1 MQAIKNFFQKNALK
15 LLFITLIALLVSV
28 VMPLPFYSEE
38 PGSAQNLTKHV
49 EVSDKKPD
57 VKGEYLLTS
66 VGIRQVN
73 VWGIVDAWFNPHKTI
88 ISEADALGGSTLQQ
102 DQALNALYM
111 AASINQAKVN
121 AYERADIPYKRA
133 FNGIYVLNVQA
144 DSDFLDVLTAG
155 DVITSV
161 DGKTFNN
168 TQDFQEY
175 IRSKSIGKD
184 LMIGFEHNGKSET
197 ATRKTIRLGSKG
209 ETAGIGITL
218 TEDTEI
224 EGTPKITADLGAVGG
239 PSGGL
244 MLTLEMYDAITE
256 DDLARN
262 RVIAGTG
269 TIDPDGN
276 VGEIGGMDKKIIA
289 ARDAG
294 ATIFFAPYVKQNSQY
309 QKETGNTQTNYE
321 IAKETAQKYAP
332 DMEIVPVKTLDD
344 AITYLRK

>member
-1 MQAIKNFFQKNALK
+1 MQRIKNFFQRNALK
-15 LLFITLIALLVSV
+15 LLFITLITLLISV

-38 PGSAQNLTKHV
+38 PGSAQNLTEHV
-49 EVSDKKPD
+49 EIANKNPD
-57 VKGEYLLTS
+57 VSGEYLLTS

-88 ISEADALGGSTLQQ
+88 ISEADALGGSTMQQ
-102 DQALNALYM
+102 DQALNALFM
-111 AASINQAKVN
+111 ASSINQAKVN
-121 AYERADIPYKRA
+121 AYERADIDYTRV

-144 DSDFLDVLTAG
+144 DSEFLDVLSPG
-155 DVITSV
+155 DTITSV
-161 DGKTFNN
+161 DGKTFTS
-168 TQDFQEY
+168 TQEFQDY
-175 IRSKSIGKD
+175 IRSKGIGD
-184 LMIGFEHNGKSET
+184 ALTIGFEHNGKAET
-197 ATRKTIRLGSKG
+197 AKRKTIRLGTKG
-209 ETAGIGITL
+209 ELAGIGITL

-224 EGTPKITADLGAVGG
+224 KGQPEITADLGAVGG

-244 MLTLEMYDAITE
+244 MLTLEMYDAITGA
-256 DDLARN
+256 DLARG

-294 ATIFFAPYVKQNSQY
+294 ATIFFAPYVKQDKKY

-321 IAKETAQKYAP
+321 IAKETAAEYAP
-332 DMEIVPVKTLDD
+332 DMTIVPVETLDD
-344 AITYLRK
+344 AIAYLR